1 MRVSHNLYR
10 YDGQIFSKLNILV
23 RKLNKIVVC
32 EDFLVIFALA
42 NTKNSTTMQKL
53 TNREEELMQIFWLQG
68 PMFVKDIVALYD
80 DPKPHFNT
88 ISTMV
93 RTLESK
99 GFLDHEAFGNTYRYR
114 PIISQEEFSKGVLGS
129 VVTRYFENSYQSVV
143 SALIAEEKISVDE
156 LEELIRKVQNQ

>member
-1 MRVSHNLYR
+1 
-10 YDGQIFSKLNILV
+10 
-23 RKLNKIVVC
+23 
-32 EDFLVIFALA
+32 
-42 NTKNSTTMQKL
+42 MQKL
-53 TNREEELMQIFWLQG
+53 TNREEELMQIFWSQG